1 MVAAD
6 DIEAEL
12 ADPSGSLIE
21 KYDDTKYSLHAIHMV
36 RSSMLVHMQLSQ
48 MADQKAS
55 LLLGATF
62 VVFSIAVGQVTNG
75 NYNTSLLLLALS
87 AFVSAM
93 FAVAAVVPKL
103 IAKPPQGS
111 KLNLMFFGVFAH
123 LSEDEYIDR
132 MMKACETD
140 GRVFSTMLR
149 DIHQNGMVL
158 QNKKYR
164 FLSYAFRTFQ
174 IGMSITFVVF
184 LIESW
189 DTLSKVI

>member
-1 MVAAD
+1 MVRVG
-6 DIEAEL
+6 DIEAGL
-12 ADPSGSLIE
+12 AQPTRSPIE
-21 KYDDTKYSLHAIHMV
+21 KYDDTEYSVHAIHMV

-62 VVFSIAVGQVTNG
+62 IVFSVAVGQATNG
-75 NYNTSLLLLALS
+75 NYHVSLLLLALS

-103 IAKPPQGS
+103 AKEPPEGS
-111 KLNLMFFGVFAH
+111 RLNLMFFGVFSH

-132 MMKACETD
+132 MMKYCETD
-140 GRVFSTMLR
+140 GRVLGTMLR
-149 DIHQNGMVL
+149 DIHQNGLVL
-158 QNKKYR
+158 QNKKYK

-174 IGMSITFVVF
+174 FGMSITFVVF

-189 DTLSKVI
+189 DALTQVI